1 MKMVSKYPNYYIA
14 LLMTILVSFPK
25 LLLVMQNSENQPFG
39 DFLVQAIFSFL
50 YAFIF
55 LELNERVVLNVWKKV
70 SLFILIH
77 LVTTFVFANAHLF
90 LLNSEEKK
98 GIIRYGYHFRN
109 LLLLVSTVIIANFL
123 KTIQQKQ
130 ALVIQN
136 KNLETENL
144 QAQLNSLQQQLNP
157 HFLFN
162 SLNSLHSLIAEDPK
176 KSQDFVQNLSL
187 IFRYSLDFQKRKLIT
202 IQEELAF
209 LEAYIY
215 LLKIRFG
222 DKLLFEFE
230 EVKHIKGF
238 LPPFALQLLIE
249 NAVNHNEIST
259 KKTLRISIDFDA
271 ELNQIIIKNNLN
283 PKRQPSDGAG
293 LGLLNLSNR
302 YVLLANKSI
311 EIEQTETFFE
321 VKIPIINHENSD
333 F

>member
-1 MKMVSKYPNYYIA
+1 MVSKYPNYYIA

-25 LLLVMQNSENQPFG
+25 LLLVMQNPGNQPFS
-39 DFLVQAIFSFL
+39 DFLVQTIFSFL

-55 LELNERVVLNVWKKV
+55 LELNERVVLNAWKKV
-70 SLFILIH
+70 GLFILIH
-77 LVTTFVFANAHLF
+77 LFTTFVFANAHLF

-109 LLLLVSTVIIANFL
+109 LLLLVSTVVISNFL

-187 IFRYSLDFQKRKLIT
+187 IFRYSLDFQKKKLIT
-202 IQEELAF
+202 IQDELTF

-222 DKLLFEFE
+222 DKLLFEFNNIKS
-230 EVKHIKGF
+230 VKGF
-238 LPPFALQLLIE
+238 IPPFALQLLIE

-259 KKTLRISIDFDA
+259 KKPLRISINCSV
-271 ELNQIIIKNNLN
+271 ELNQISIKNNLN

-293 LGLLNLSNR
+293 LGLVNLSNR
-302 YVLLANKSI
+302 YVLLADKSI

-321 VKIPIINHENSD
+321 VKIPIINHENSN